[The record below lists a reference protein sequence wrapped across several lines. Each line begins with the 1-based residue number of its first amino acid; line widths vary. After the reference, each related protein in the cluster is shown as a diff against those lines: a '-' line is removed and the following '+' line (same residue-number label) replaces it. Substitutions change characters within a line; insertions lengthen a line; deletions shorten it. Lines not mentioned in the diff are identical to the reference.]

1 MAIEKANAVVEGIEV
16 LADGSLQATVNYA
29 LVDGGTTLTRVREDI
44 AVSNATSAENNAV
57 ARVRDKAAILAVS

>member
-44 AVSNATSAENNAV
+44 AVSNATTSEKNA
-57 ARVRDKAAILAVS
+57 AASVRDKAAALAVA

>member
-29 LVDGGTTLTRVREDI
+29 LVDGGTTLTRVI
-44 AVSNATSAENNAV
+44 FTNSC
-57 ARVRDKAAILAVS
+57 